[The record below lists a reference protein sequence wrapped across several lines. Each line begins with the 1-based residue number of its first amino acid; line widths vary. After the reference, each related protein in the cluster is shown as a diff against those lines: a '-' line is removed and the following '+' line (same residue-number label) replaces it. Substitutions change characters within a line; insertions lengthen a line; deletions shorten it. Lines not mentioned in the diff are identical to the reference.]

1 MIYLPVDPAEPI
13 RQGDIFRHVPRVDM
27 SLSDLSIFG
36 ASDSIKRAD
45 WKDVVTGCKDPEVIC
60 AVLAMKPV
68 MGIVITQDCDA
79 SRGYSISL
87 CQVDDYL
94 EATKTTE
101 PTTSKKWQSA
111 IIGMARKNTR
121 FFYLP
126 PDESRDIKKR
136 MAADFRLVLSVSRCD
151 LESMRDL
158 RVGRLN
164 DTALAH
170 FRESIAHFFRR
181 YAYNEWYPL
190 SKDELQEYSASL
202 DEPIPPFD
210 WQK

>member
-1 MIYLPVDPAEPI
+1 MIYVPVDPAEPI

-27 SLSDLSIFG
+27 RLSELPVYGESNSIT
-36 ASDSIKRAD
+36 AAA
-45 WKDVVTGCKDPEVIC
+45 WKDIVSNAKNADAVS
-60 AVLAMKPV
+60 AVLAVKPV
-68 MGIVITQDCDA
+68 MAIVITQDCDA

-87 CQVDDYL
+87 CQVDGYL
-94 EATKTTE
+94 EAMNQTE
-101 PTTSKKWQSA
+101 PKNSKKWQSM
-111 IIGMARKNTR
+111 IIARARTNPR

-126 PDESRDIKKR
+126 KDTSHQIEERKV
-136 MAADFRLVLSVSRCD
+136 ADFRLVLPVPRSD

-164 DTALAH
+164 DTALGH
-170 FRESIAHFFRR
+170 FRESLANFFRR

-190 SKDELQEYSASL
+190 TKDELVEYSAAIE
-202 DEPIPPFD
+202 EPVPPFD